1 MKKLQCS
8 ARETICLFFSPDLG
22 LEGGGEDNDLEE
34 EGGDHES
41 FLEAMAALDGKK
53 K

>member
-1 MKKLQCS
+1 VLIS
-8 ARETICLFFSPDLG
+8 WDNLFIFFPDLG
-22 LEGGGEDNDLEE
+22 LDGEGEDNDLEE

-41 FLEAMAALDGKK
+41 FLEAMASLDGKK

>member
-1 MKKLQCS
+1 VIL
-8 ARETICLFFSPDLG
+8 DLG
-22 LEGGGEDNDLEE
+22 LDGGGEDNDLEE

>member
-1 MKKLQCS
+1 VGQS
-8 ARETICLFFSPDLG
+8 VYSFSLDLG
-22 LEGGGEDNDLEE
+22 LDGGGDDNDLEEE